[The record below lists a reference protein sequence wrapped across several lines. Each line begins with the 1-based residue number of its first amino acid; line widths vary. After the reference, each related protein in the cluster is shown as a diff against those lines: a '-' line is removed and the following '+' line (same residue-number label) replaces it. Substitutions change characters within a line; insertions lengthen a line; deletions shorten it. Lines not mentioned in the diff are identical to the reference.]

1 MRVPPISP
9 SPPIAPPT
17 RRRLQ
22 SRATRHHRYLSG
34 VHTDDSL
41 AHASIQAKTDGCSA
55 LKLGWMCAMRP
66 ESSLTLTRF
75 RLTPYAQR
83 SVRPTSA
90 EAETMTMTRGG
101 HFRHPG
107 GGGSRA

>member
-1 MRVPPISP
+1 
-9 SPPIAPPT
+9 
-17 RRRLQ
+17 
-22 SRATRHHRYLSG
+22 
-34 VHTDDSL
+34 
-41 AHASIQAKTDGCSA
+41 
-55 LKLGWMCAMRP
+55 MRP

-90 EAETMTMTRGG
+90 EAETMTMKRGG

-107 GGGSRA
+107 GGGRLSATYSSTAPPPRAANAAHSRA